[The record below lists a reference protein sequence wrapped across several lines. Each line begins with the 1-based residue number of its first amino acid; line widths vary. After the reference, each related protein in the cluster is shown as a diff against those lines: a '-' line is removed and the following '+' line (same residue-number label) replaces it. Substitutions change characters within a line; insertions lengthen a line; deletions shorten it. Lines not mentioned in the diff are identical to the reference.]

1 MGSQR
6 RLILKPVALLLV
18 FAVLQVYVL
27 VNPAKASAATT
38 DTSNTTVSNSLVFG
52 QLLMSQDQAALV
64 NGTSATSGTTIFSG
78 AQLQT
83 LDGVAATVQLG
94 KLGRLAIDPNTLLS
108 LTFDKDYVDV
118 KVTAGNAVLTTNAGV
133 KGTMLTPA
141 GEKLATNANANSTVG
156 GRKAAAAAWNSGDHA
171 LGLILTAVVV
181 GAAII
186 ALVADDNDNASPG
199 SP

>member
-83 LDGVAATVQLG
+83 LNGVATVQLG

-133 KGTMLTPA
+133 KGTLLTPA

-186 ALVADDNDNASPG
+186 ALVSDDNDNASPG